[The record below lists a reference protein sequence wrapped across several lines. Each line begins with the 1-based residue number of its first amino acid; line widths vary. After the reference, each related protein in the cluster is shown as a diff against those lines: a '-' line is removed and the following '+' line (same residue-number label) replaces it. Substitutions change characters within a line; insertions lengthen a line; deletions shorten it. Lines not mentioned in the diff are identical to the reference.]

1 MTGSRWGQWQKKKKW
16 GQLEAERMRNLMT
29 VANSLRLVLAVMID
43 H

>member
-1 MTGSRWGQWQKKKKW
+1 MAKEKKW